1 MYRRYRTAESQHK
14 REKEKAEAIVN
25 ACWEHVEKQCQNIKP
40 HPVDSDKSP
49 ENNGAW
55 RIVRVFVSSTF
66 TDFFCERE
74 ILVKKVFP
82 ELREWCEERKIH
94 LIDCDL
100 RWGVPKDSNSS
111 ETIRCCMEEL
121 DRCHTETNGCPFFIN
136 LLGERYGW
144 IPEDQDLGSD
154 LKVDYS
160 WVLNSSI
167 TFMEI
172 LHGAYRS
179 GNPNALFLLRNSE
192 PIKEIPEDFQD
203 RFVDKEVLKMCHLKE
218 LKKKIKLKF
227 SNQLFEYDCKYS
239 GLSEK
244 AGRKRVILE
253 CLDTFAEKVLTFF
266 KARISEFYPEEKGK
280 DTEVDIENL
289 EQSNFLERKT
299 HLVIGQE
306 ELIDMF
312 LAYAKGID
320 PADLKIE
327 GEKSAFVRDP
337 EFWQNEEDNNLLL
350 CLTGAAGQGK
360 TSVLAKFVKK
370 ALQEGL
376 NVFYHFVGI
385 SETSQQTDNLLRR
398 MTEFIKGEKI
408 DVPKDTYDLKNFY
421 MKIMRE
427 EFEKLRQNKNQ
438 MLLVLDGMD
447 ELSNRD
453 SYEQLKWLPPRLPG
467 SVRAVVATSSAHLPT
482 LHRAKEHACFFL
494 EIPSIKLSD
503 AKEILSQYLML
514 YNKKLDKAQMELILS
529 KPNSLNPLWLTLLA
543 EQLRTF
549 GDFRTLDQHI
559 KTLSDSVNGLLEFIL
574 KDLVVNDDTGQME
587 KALCILVLTNGLPEI
602 EMQQILGDIDEQE
615 PLPDLY
621 WSKIRRALKPFI
633 YFAGAIRDIRFIHGA
648 FYENAEMLYLKEKK
662 TQIMYHTIIVDYLM
676 NWCKNETVKRTRVPY
691 HCQRAGL
698 PDKLVDFMR
707 HSESAS
713 ALPDFMRSQ
722 FLKFARCIQIADPV
736 LQVTMPVILCRGC
749 SCSYR
754 GFTTKHFPLNKDA
767 CVICGTHVVKGR
779 FSGDAYLCIRHSFG
793 QSKLMGKCC
802 LCEIP
807 VRKDENGKVADFM
820 GSQGKLCNFCSFGVD
835 SKRCSYVGKRI

>member
-40 HPVDSDKSP
+40 HPVDSDKSS

-66 TDFFCERE
+66 TDFFCERK

-100 RWGVPKDSNSS
+100 RWGVPKDTNSS

-192 PIKEIPEDFQD
+192 AIKEIPEDFQD

-227 SNQLFEYDCKYS
+227 PNQLFEYDCKYS
-239 GLSEK
+239 GISEK

-253 CLDTFAEKVLTFF
+253 GLDAFAEKVLMFF

-280 DTEVDIENL
+280 DTEVDIESL

-320 PADLKIE
+320 PVDLKIE

-337 EFWQNEEDNNLLL
+337 EFWQNDEDGNLLL

-360 TSVLAKFVKK
+360 TSVLAKFVKR

-421 MKIMRE
+421 MTIMRE

-494 EIPSIKLSD
+494 EIPSLKLSV

-574 KDLVVNDDTGQME
+574 KDLVLNDDTGQME

-602 EMQQILGDIDEQE
+602 EMQQILGDINEQE

-648 FYENAEMLYLKEKK
+648 FYENAEMLYLEEKK

-676 NWCKNETVKRTRVPY
+676 NWCKNETLKRTRVPY

-722 FLKFARCIQIADPV
+722 FLKV
-736 LQVTMPVILCRGC
+736 SV
-749 SCSYR
+749 
-754 GFTTKHFPLNKDA
+754 
-767 CVICGTHVVKGR
+767 VICMQ
-779 FSGDAYLCIRHSFG
+779 F
-793 QSKLMGKCC
+793 
-802 LCEIP
+802 
-807 VRKDENGKVADFM
+807 
-820 GSQGKLCNFCSFGVD
+820 
-835 SKRCSYVGKRI
+835 

>member
-40 HPVDSDKSP
+40 VDSDRSP

-100 RWGVPKDSNSS
+100 RWGVPKDTNSE

-154 LKVDYS
+154 LKDEYC

-192 PIKEIPEDFQD
+192 AIKEIQEDFQD
-203 RFVDKEVLKMCHLKE
+203 RFLDKEILKMCHLKE

-227 SNQLFEYDCKYS
+227 PNQLFEYDCKYS

-244 AGRKRVILE
+244 AGRKRVTLE

-280 DTEVDIENL
+280 DTEVDIESL

-320 PADLKIE
+320 PAHLKIE
-327 GEKSAFVRDP
+327 GK
-337 EFWQNEEDNNLLL
+337 
-350 CLTGAAGQGK
+350 
-360 TSVLAKFVKK
+360 
-370 ALQEGL
+370 
-376 NVFYHFVGI
+376 
-385 SETSQQTDNLLRR
+385 
-398 MTEFIKGEKI
+398 
-408 DVPKDTYDLKNFY
+408 
-421 MKIMRE
+421 
-427 EFEKLRQNKNQ
+427 
-438 MLLVLDGMD
+438 
-447 ELSNRD
+447 
-453 SYEQLKWLPPRLPG
+453 
-467 SVRAVVATSSAHLPT
+467 
-482 LHRAKEHACFFL
+482 
-494 EIPSIKLSD
+494 
-503 AKEILSQYLML
+503 
-514 YNKKLDKAQMELILS
+514 
-529 KPNSLNPLWLTLLA
+529 
-543 EQLRTF
+543 
-549 GDFRTLDQHI
+549 
-559 KTLSDSVNGLLEFIL
+559 
-574 KDLVVNDDTGQME
+574 
-587 KALCILVLTNGLPEI
+587 
-602 EMQQILGDIDEQE
+602 
-615 PLPDLY
+615 
-621 WSKIRRALKPFI
+621 
-633 YFAGAIRDIRFIHGA
+633 
-648 FYENAEMLYLKEKK
+648 
-662 TQIMYHTIIVDYLM
+662 
-676 NWCKNETVKRTRVPY
+676 
-691 HCQRAGL
+691 
-698 PDKLVDFMR
+698 
-707 HSESAS
+707 
-713 ALPDFMRSQ
+713 
-722 FLKFARCIQIADPV
+722 
-736 LQVTMPVILCRGC
+736 
-749 SCSYR
+749 
-754 GFTTKHFPLNKDA
+754 
-767 CVICGTHVVKGR
+767 
-779 FSGDAYLCIRHSFG
+779 
-793 QSKLMGKCC
+793 
-802 LCEIP
+802 
-807 VRKDENGKVADFM
+807 
-820 GSQGKLCNFCSFGVD
+820 
-835 SKRCSYVGKRI
+835 